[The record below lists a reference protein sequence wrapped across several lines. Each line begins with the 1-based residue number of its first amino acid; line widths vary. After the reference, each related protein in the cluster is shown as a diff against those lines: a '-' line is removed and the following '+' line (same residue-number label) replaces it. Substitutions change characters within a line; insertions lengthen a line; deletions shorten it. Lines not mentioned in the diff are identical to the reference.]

1 MKPIKN
7 IAILGSTGS
16 IGRQTLDIVA
26 EYPHLFKAWLL
37 VANNS
42 ADLLIEQALKF
53 KPHTVVIAN
62 EALYDKVKEALAPG
76 GIEVMAGSKA
86 IARAAAA
93 PPVDIVVTAM
103 VGYSGLEPTI
113 KAIEAGKDIALANK
127 ETLVVA
133 GDLITQLVA
142 QSQSQLY
149 PVDSEHGAFYQ

>member
-53 KPHTVVIAN
+53 KPHAVVIAN
-62 EALYDKVKEALAPG
+62 EALYDKVKSALTPC
-76 GIEVMAGSKA
+76 GIDVMAGSKA
-86 IARAAAA
+86 IAEAAAD

-113 KAIEAGKDIALANK
+113 
-127 ETLVVA
+127 
-133 GDLITQLVA
+133 
-142 QSQSQLY
+142 
-149 PVDSEHGAFYQ
+149 